1 MLRNRTFNQRL
12 TTALLSLIAALIL
25 SLSLFAQNT
34 GPAITVISPDSGAP
48 GSVVTIVGSGFGA
61 SPASA
66 SVTFNGAV
74 ATPKKW
80 SDTSIT
86 VVIPAGASTG
96 PVLISVA
103 GAASNAVKFTVSQT
117 Q

>member
-1 MLRNRTFNQRL
+1 MLRNITFNQRM
-12 TTALLSLIAALIL
+12 TTALFALTVGLLL
-25 SLSLFAQNT
+25 SLSLFAQNA
-34 GPAITVISPDSGAP
+34 GPAITAISPDSGAQ
-48 GSVVTIVGSGFGA
+48 GSLVTIEGSGFGA

-66 SVTFNGAV
+66 SVTFNGAT

-80 SDTSIT
+80 SDTSIK
-86 VVIPAGASTG
+86 VVIPAGAISG
-96 PVLISVA
+96 PVLVSVA

>member
-1 MLRNRTFNQRL
+1 MFRNKTCSQRL
-12 TTALLSLIAALIL
+12 TTTLFALTAGLTL
-25 SLSLFAQNT
+25 SLSLFAQNG
-34 GPAITVISPDSGAP
+34 GPAITAISPDSGVR
-48 GSVVTIVGSGFGA
+48 GSVVTIEGSGFGA

-66 SVTFNGAV
+66 SVTFNGAI
-74 ATPKKW
+74 ATPKQW

-86 VVIPAGASTG
+86 VAVPAGASSG
-96 PVLISVA
+96 PVLVSVA